1 MRGNYDYI
9 VLPEAEKKKPEKGGM
24 YEGKKKGRN
33 KESERGKYEE
43 KGTKGWDGWDGCQ
56 YGRKWTKGYFDKS
69 ALMIGAKTILEEP
82 ISIPKILT
90 KIGLSI

>member
-1 MRGNYDYI
+1 MEWKGI
-9 VLPEAEKKKPEKGGM
+9 MIALCCQKQEKKIPEKGGM

-69 ALMIGAKTILEEP
+69 ALMIEKYSFP
-82 ISIPKILT
+82 
-90 KIGLSI
+90 